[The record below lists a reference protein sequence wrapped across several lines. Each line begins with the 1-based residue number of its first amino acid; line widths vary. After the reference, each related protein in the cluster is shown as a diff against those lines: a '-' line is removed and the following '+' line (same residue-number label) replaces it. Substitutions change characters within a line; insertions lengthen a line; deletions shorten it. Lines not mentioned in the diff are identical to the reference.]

1 MTQHDQ
7 TRLNTLLEVA
17 SIPTAAGREGRV
29 IAFVERWVERRLP
42 RFVIDRDTHGN
53 MIVRPRSL
61 DTATSPSVLLTAH
74 LDHPAFVVERTAGEG
89 LERGQV
95 ELSFRGGVRQE
106 YFDRRP
112 APRIAI
118 HTDGGVVG
126 GVIQS
131 ALPADEVSASRRCV
145 ASCEDVARV
154 APGDVAVWDFPPARV
169 DGEGIVHAP
178 ACDDLAA
185 VAAALCAI
193 EEAPEGAPFG
203 LLLTRA
209 EEIGF
214 VGAIGACRDG
224 FIPANAKLLA
234 LENSRSFPHDSP
246 IHAGP
251 IVRVGDRLSTFSP
264 TLTAA
269 VAKVCETLAKEHA
282 GRTRP
287 FRWQRKLMPGGACEA
302 TCYCAYGYEATC
314 VCLPL
319 GNYHNMGDLTR
330 VEAGDATKAVIAPE
344 QIGVDDYLNLVDLL
358 VACASGLDASEPVRD
373 RLEKMFEQR
382 RGVLSA

>member
-1 MTQHDQ
+1 MHDRDGA
-7 TRLNTLLEVA
+7 RLDTLL
-17 SIPTAAGREGRV
+17 SLTGIPTATGKEHRV
-29 IAFVERWVERRLP
+29 VEFVERWAAARSP
-42 RFVIDRDTHGN
+42 RFALDRDAHGN
-53 MIVRPRSL
+53 LLLRPAWL
-61 DTATSPSVLLTAH
+61 NTETTPSVLLTAH
-74 LDHPAFVVERTAGEG
+74 LDHPAFVVERIGG
-89 LERGQV
+89 DGRV

-112 APRIAI
+112 AIVI
-118 HTDGGVVG
+118 HRSEGGPVRATV
-126 GVIQS
+126 
-131 ALPADEVSASRRCV
+131 VSASPASETTAQRTCV
-145 ASCEDVARV
+145 ARAEGDTGGVE
-154 APGDVAVWDFPPARV
+154 PGDVAVWDLPAARIA
-169 DGEGIVHAP
+169 DELLSAP

-185 VAAALCAI
+185 LAAALCALD
-193 EEAPEGAPFG
+193 EAPREAPVG
-203 LLLTRA
+203 VLMTRA
-209 EEIGF
+209 EETGF

-224 FIPANAKLLA
+224 FIPRNAKLLA